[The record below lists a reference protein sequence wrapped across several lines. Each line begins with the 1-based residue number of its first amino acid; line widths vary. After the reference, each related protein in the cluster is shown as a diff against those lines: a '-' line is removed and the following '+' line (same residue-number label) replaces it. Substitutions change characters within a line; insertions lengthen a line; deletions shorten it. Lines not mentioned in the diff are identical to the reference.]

1 MLAARFILYNG
12 AHLLVSA
19 LRGVEP
25 ASISIVLG
33 RSKGTKVR
41 PKSFGALSAFRNAVP
56 TGRRFAR
63 CLDALKYVAV
73 AIATCFFTLVAI
85 NLTAEP
91 RVLRSIVPHRFD
103 ATDPQFARS
112 MAAYSQGQVFEANAV
127 QTLVNGDEIF
137 PAMLQAIH
145 AARSTIDME
154 TYIYW
159 SGTVGYEFANALA
172 AKARKGVEVRVL
184 VDWVGSLPFDEDL
197 IHIMTSAGVRF
208 QRYRP
213 IYWYTLD
220 RVNNRTHRKLLIVDG
235 RFAFTGGVG
244 IADNWLG
251 DARNPDE
258 WRDTHY
264 QIEGPAVS
272 AFQAAFAENWLETAG
287 ETLQGEKFYPPPEA
301 AGALNA
307 QLVLSSQPNG
317 SEGMELMMLAAIAAA
332 KEHLRIG
339 MAYFVPDNIAL
350 QQILDARKRGVAV
363 DVICPNGLTDVPIVR
378 KGSRYF
384 WGDLLK
390 AGVRIYE
397 FQPTMYHPKLLI
409 VDDVWT
415 SFGSTNLDERSLRL
429 NDEASLNVF
438 GRDFARTQIDLFNE
452 DLKRS
457 REISLDEW
465 QSRPLSEKVTD
476 WMASRLHSQL

>member
-1 MLAARFILYNG
+1 MRP
-12 AHLLVSA
+12 
-19 LRGVEP
+19 RG
-25 ASISIVLG
+25 
-33 RSKGTKVR
+33 
-41 PKSFGALSAFRNAVP
+41 FGALSAIRKSI
-56 TGRRFAR
+56 GRRLGR
-63 CLDALKYVAV
+63 GLDILKYVAV
-73 AIATCFFTLVAI
+73 AIAASLVTLAVI
-85 NLTAEP
+85 NLMPEP

-103 ATDPQFARS
+103 AADAQFAKS
-112 MAAYSQGQVFEANAV
+112 MTNYSQGQMFDANAV

-137 PAMLQAIH
+137 PAMLRAIH

-159 SGTVGYEFANALA
+159 SGSVGYEFATSLA
-172 AKARKGVEVRVL
+172 AKAREGVEVRVL

-213 IYWYTLD
+213 VYWYTLD
-220 RVNNRTHRKLLIVDG
+220 RVNNRTHRKLLITDG
-235 RFAFTGGVG
+235 KVAFTGGVG

-264 QIEGPAVS
+264 QIEGPAVA
-272 AFQAAFAENWLETAG
+272 AFQAAFAENWLETVG

-301 AGALNA
+301 VGSLSA
-307 QLVLSSQPNG
+307 QLILASQPNG
-317 SEGMELMMLAAIAAA
+317 SENMELMMLAAMAAA
-332 KEHLRIG
+332 KDHIRIG
-339 MAYFVPDNIAL
+339 MAYFVPDDIAL

-363 DVICPNGLTDVPIVR
+363 DVIVPNALTDVPIVR

-384 WGDLLK
+384 WGELLE

-409 VDDVWT
+409 VDDVWAT
-415 SFGSTNLDERSLRL
+415 FGSANLDERSLRL
-429 NDEASLNVF
+429 NDEVNLNVY
-438 GRDFARTQIDLFNE
+438 GKAFAQTQIDLFNR
-452 DLKRS
+452 DLGQS
-457 REISLDEW
+457 RQISLEEW
-465 QSRPLSEKVTD
+465 QARPFTEKVTD
-476 WMASRLHSQL
+476 WLASRLHTQL